1 MPKALA
7 VPSKGVLVLL
17 ILMLVFLSGSA
28 SADPGLSVEGM
39 NKNSLVRMA
48 GLYLTRS
55 EVLTEGRPTKVRL
68 GRRIS
73 CDDSRVRLLVSR
85 DFDNEKAGAICGA
98 AEKALAF
105 SVNQS
110 GGQRASVEI
119 RVVPPRVFYSDTSWR
134 LGRFPKLA
142 LVVPDLPD
150 RHAMLANVADLVAH
164 EVFHVVMI
172 AAGDIALGTDEHVA
186 YHFGLCGQ
194 LVAIGNITPSS
205 MPGFSIASSDP
216 NIASSSSAAERV
228 RDELKAQWG
237 EELIAADAAFG
248 QELLSKCR
256 SIRPGAR
263 TDER

>member
-17 ILMLVFLSGSA
+17 ILMLVLLSGPA
-28 SADPGLSVEGM
+28 GADPGLSAEGM

-85 DFDNEKAGAICGA
+85 DFDNEKAGAICGV

-164 EVFHVVMI
+164 EVCDPIKRRQAHPGPNRWMSILKDLERLPLILSVHPSC
-172 AAGDIALGTDEHVA
+172 GTW
-186 YHFGLCGQ
+186 GGM
-194 LVAIGNITPSS
+194 G
-205 MPGFSIASSDP
+205 MPPPPPEQVEA
-216 NIASSSSAAERV
+216 
-228 RDELKAQWG
+228 
-237 EELIAADAAFG
+237 
-248 QELLSKCR
+248 
-256 SIRPGAR
+256 
-263 TDER
+263 